1 MRRGVKRPCNTR
13 YQLALPRQAAG
24 PEFSVFC
31 AFRDESTV
39 RTIRHCFSATVVLL
53 GLTASAAT
61 AQPDPAEKDEGAVA
75 APARPDVLRYGP
87 PRPQADIPS
96 EETASSVP
104 NPAVSPA
111 LHSLA
116 EQTVRLHPQ
125 VKAAEGQI
133 KAAGY
138 DVRGARWLR
147 FPSMTIEALG
157 TTRGSANASQNGT
170 VLNAVIEQPI
180 WAGGRIGA
188 AIDRAKAQLLVQQAS
203 LDETARDLTL
213 RVIQAYFDVV
223 GASRRIE
230 VLDDALEQHQELA
243 TTIKRRVDQEISPRS
258 DLDLARARGAQAQQ
272 QLALAQAQ
280 RGAGL
285 SAIVELTGSE
295 AVAVGSMAPYDP
307 AIHHPGRD
315 GALEKATMCDPR
327 SARFSAQAI
336 VARAEQRSAKAALM
350 PQLVGQVS
358 SNEVLGERVGIA
370 LRAQTGNGLSQAA
383 AAQGASQRA
392 LASQE
397 AIAGAQREL
406 REALRLDL
414 VNNAAARDRISS
426 AGVAAASSRFVIDS
440 YKRQFIAGRRTW
452 LDVMNA
458 LQETTNNRLAV
469 IEAEATAQVT
479 AARIALRTCAW
490 QPRPLSTE
498 TDKSS

>member
-1 MRRGVKRPCNTR
+1 M
-13 YQLALPRQAAG
+13 
-24 PEFSVFC
+24 
-31 AFRDESTV
+31 
-39 RTIRHCFSATVVLL
+39 RTIKRCLNASVVLL
-53 GLTASAAT
+53 GLTAGAAAAQSGPVERDEGSAA
-61 AQPDPAEKDEGAVA
+61 APVGADVA
-75 APARPDVLRYGP
+75 RYGP
-87 PRPQADIPS
+87 PRPQPQAPVDDVAP
-96 EETASSVP
+96 SVP
-104 NPAVSPA
+104 HPAISPF

-116 EQTVRLHPQ
+116 EQTVRQHPQ

-147 FPSMTIEALG
+147 FPSLTIEALG
-157 TTRGSANASQNGT
+157 TTRGSANSAQDGT
-170 VLNAVIEQPI
+170 VLNAVLEQPI

-188 AIDRAKAQLLVQQAS
+188 AIDRAKAQLLVQQAG

-230 VLDDALEQHQELA
+230 VLQDALHQHEELA
-243 TTIKRRVDQEISPRS
+243 TTIKHRVDQEISPRS
-258 DLDLARARGAQAQQ
+258 DLDLARARSAQTEQ

-285 SAIVELTGSE
+285 SAIVELTGSD
-295 AVAVGSMAPYDP
+295 AVLIGSMPAYDP
-307 AIHHPGRD
+307 VLHHPERGD
-315 GALEKATMCDPR
+315 ALETATLCDPR

-350 PQLVGQVS
+350 PQLVGQLS
-358 SNEVLGERVGIA
+358 SNEVLGERVGVA

-392 LASQE
+392 LASEE

-406 REALRLDL
+406 REALRLDF
-414 VNNAAARDRISS
+414 VNNAAARDRI
-426 AGVAAASSRFVIDS
+426 AGAGAAAASSRFVIDS

-469 IEAEATAQVT
+469 IEAEATAEVT

-490 QPRPLSTE
+490 QPRPLSTGTE
-498 TDKSS
+498 K